1 MVKVI
6 NHNYIT
12 YENDIRAM
20 LQAFFPGQQLV
31 WEEDDAAGN
40 APGEENPLSLTVDVD
55 AICDGCDRSKDR
67 FIDKSL
73 IKRVL
78 YKHLAVMTGRLLPWG
93 TLTGI
98 RPVRIVEMMLAKGLE
113 PDAAREEIRELFL
126 VSEEKL
132 DLMFSIYARE
142 QEVLGRLDV
151 AGGYSIYINIPFCPT
166 RCLYC
171 SFTSNPVD
179 RWERRIDEYLEAMR
193 RELEQIR
200 LLAGTAEESA
210 EISVVAAAE
219 TTAGAKLPGR
229 NRIAD
234 RKLQTIY
241 VGGGTPTA
249 LSAAQLDKL
258 LTMIEEIFGYETY
271 ERTLPENGSGGRS
284 TRKEM
289 IRRVPIAELTV
300 EAGRPDS
307 ITKEKLEVLRRHGV
321 DRISINPQTMHQKT
335 LDLIGRR
342 HTVEQT
348 IEAYRLARGMG
359 FDNINMD
366 LIMGL
371 PGEDLEDVCET
382 LRQIEVL
389 RPDSLTVHAL
399 AVKRSS
405 RLSTEGKAWGGVARK
420 GLDDEGM
427 DEVAD
432 MTAMGAETAVR
443 LGLQPYYLYRQ
454 KNMAGNQDNVGYA
467 APGKECVYNI
477 LMMEEKHTVI
487 GVGAGSSTKEV
498 SYASGIPAKKTVR
511 RFENV
516 KNIEDYLSRIGEL
529 LERKQAFFE
538 ESLTMPH
545 R

>member
-1 MVKVI
+1 MVRVI

-12 YENDIRAM
+12 YENDIRAL
-20 LQAFFPGQQLV
+20 LQAFFPGQQLL
-31 WEEDDAAGN
+31 WSADDAAGN
-40 APGEENPLSLTVDVD
+40 AAGEGDRQSITVDVD
-55 AICDGCDRSKDR
+55 AICDGCDRSRDR

-98 RPVRIVEMMLAKGLE
+98 RPVRIVEMMLAKGLD

-132 DLMFSIYARE
+132 DLMFSIHARE
-142 QEVLGRLDV
+142 QEVLARLD
-151 AGGYSIYINIPFCPT
+151 AARGYSIYIGIPFCPT

-179 RWERRIDEYLEAMR
+179 RWEHRIDEYLEAMR

-200 LLAGTAEESA
+200 ALAGAAGENEKA
-210 EISVVAAAE
+210 PAAAAAE
-219 TTAGAKLPGR
+219 TAAGEELPGR
-229 NRIAD
+229 NRIAG

-249 LSAAQLDKL
+249 LSAAELDKL
-258 LTMIEEIFGYETY
+258 LTMVEEIFGYETF
-271 ERTLPENGSGGRS
+271 ERTLPEDGPSDRGNG
-284 TRKEM
+284 KEM
-289 IRRVPIAELTV
+289 IRRVPVAELTV

-348 IEAYRLARGMG
+348 VEAYRLARGMG
-359 FDNINMD
+359 FGNINMD
-366 LIMGL
+366 LIIGL

-389 RPDSLTVHAL
+389 HPDSLTVHAL

-427 DEVAD
+427 DEVAE
-432 MTAMGAETAVR
+432 MTALGAATAAG

-467 APGKECVYNI
+467 APGKECAYNI

-498 SYASGIPAKKTVR
+498 SYALGPSLEKTVR

-516 KNIEDYLSRIGEL
+516 RNIEDYLSRIGEL